1 MDDNTI
7 LDHAKMLAAHQQQLE
22 QVARDIGIIYKTVD
36 GTPQKIEA
44 LDDRMSELIGTL
56 NDFMAELRKDYQT
69 KSFCAYCHGDLNE
82 KVKQLQTV
90 NGKLIAGLISSLL
103 YIVYD
108 VIKASMLR

>member
-56 NDFMAELRKDYQT
+56 NDFMSELRKDYQT

-108 VIKASMLR
+108 VIEASVLR